1 MKHSTLRLR
10 GTEKKGRYD
19 LLALDAEFGTL
30 LGEARAELLGPAL
43 VLPLL
48 PVQLLRGVQFIY
60 IYIYI
65 CNSLYIY
72 IRIYIYIY
80 KSLLHI

>member
-1 MKHSTLRLR
+1 MR

-43 VLPLL
+43 VLPLF
-48 PVQLLRGVQFIY
+48 PVQLLTGVQLAK
-60 IYIYI
+60 
-65 CNSLYIY
+65 LYSQHNRTVSTTIQVLELY
-72 IRIYIYIY
+72 
-80 KSLLHI
+80 S

>member
-1 MKHSTLRLR
+1 MGISDHETTYTLE
-10 GTEKKGRYD
+10 GYD

-48 PVQLLRGVQFIY
+48 PMQLLRSVQLAQ
-60 IYIYI
+60 
-65 CNSLYIY
+65 LY
-72 IRIYIYIY
+72 
-80 KSLLHI
+80 S